1 MIDRIEFRSFT
12 RDRKGTFRIATGS
25 SDKIENLFVKVIC
38 RDEFGIGGGA
48 PSSVTNETI
57 SSMEAF
63 VSKASP
69 KLVGTD
75 ETDLVKLHQRM
86 DALALGNT
94 AAKAAL
100 DTAVLDLLSKREGKR
115 LFEYLGGA
123 KDRMAT
129 DITIGIETKEVTV
142 AKAVRHCRDGFKA
155 LKLKVGLDIEDDIGR
170 VSAVRDVVGPTVE
183 LRVDA
188 NQGYTVEQAVRF
200 AEEMEALGVAFVEQ
214 PVKADDLAALR
225 EVAKR
230 SRVPIMADEC
240 VCSSLEARRIA
251 REGIADMINIKLMK
265 CGGIQDARQI
275 DVFAE
280 AAGIDTMVGC
290 MGEMQL
296 PIAAALHFALS
307 SENVKYAD
315 LDSHLSVINDPT
327 SGLTLEDGYLVL
339 PKRTGIGILTPV
351 DGQIAT

>member
-1 MIDRIEFRSFT
+1 MIDKVEFKRFV
-12 RDRKGTFRIATGS
+12 RERKDAFKIATGS
-25 SDKIENLFVKVIC
+25 SDKVENLFVRVIC
-38 RDEFGIGGGA
+38 GDEFGVGGGA
-48 PSSVTNETI
+48 PSRVTNETI
-57 SSMEAF
+57 ASMEAF

-75 ETDLVKLHQRM
+75 ETDILKTRQRL
-86 DALALGNT
+86 DAIALGNT

-100 DTAVLDLLSKREGKR
+100 DIAILDLLSKREGKPLR
-115 LFEYLGGA
+115 EYLGGK
-123 KDRMAT
+123 KDRMIT
-129 DITIGIETKEVTV
+129 DMTIGIETKEVTV
-142 AKAVRHCRDGFKA
+142 NKAVKHCKEGFKA
-155 LKLKVGLDIEDDIGR
+155 LKLKVGLELEDDISR
-170 VSAVRDVVGPTVE
+170 VSAVRDAVGPAVE

-200 AEEMEALGVAFVEQ
+200 AEEMDTLGVAFVEQ
-214 PVKADDLAALR
+214 PVKAEDLAALR
-225 EVAKR
+225 EVSER
-230 SRVPIMADEC
+230 SHMPIMADEC
-240 VCSSLEARRIA
+240 VRSSSEARRIA

-275 DVFAE
+275 DLFAE

-315 LDSHLSVINDPT
+315 LDSHLSVIDDPT
-327 SGLTLEDGYLVL
+327 SGLTLEDGFLV
-339 PKRTGIGILTPV
+339 PPRGPGIGVRTPL
-351 DGQIAT
+351 DA

>member
-1 MIDRIEFRSFT
+1 LIDRIEFRSFS
-12 RDRKGTFRIATGS
+12 RDRKGTFKIATGS

-123 KDRMAT
+123 KDRMTT
-129 DITIGIETKEVTV
+129 DMTIGIETKEVTV
-142 AKAVRHCRDGFKA
+142 AKAVMHCKEGFRA
-155 LKLKVGLDIEDDIGR
+155 LKLKVGLDIEDDVGR
-170 VSAVRDVVGPTVE
+170 VSAVRDAVGPTVE

-200 AEEMEALGVAFVEQ
+200 SEEMETLNVAFIEQ
-214 PVKADDLAALR
+214 PVEAENLEALR
-225 EVAKR
+225 KVSER
-230 SRVPIMADEC
+230 SRLPIMADEC

-275 DVFAE
+275 DFFAE

-315 LDSHLSVINDPT
+315 LDSHLSVVDDPT
-327 SGLTLEDGYLVL
+327 SGLTFKDGCLI
-339 PKRTGIGILTPV
+339 PPRGAGIGIQTPPI
-351 DGQIAT
+351 D